1 MGQPT
6 REMILS
12 LLAMAR
18 DEEEYRDAENV
29 DVLVV
34 RNVESLAHLLNWLP
48 DIEDYELQTHTATE
62 INKLCSSSLQR

>member
-1 MGQPT
+1 
-6 REMILS
+6 
-12 LLAMAR
+12 MAR

>member
-1 MGQPT
+1 
-6 REMILS
+6 MILN

-18 DEEEYRDAENV
+18 DEEEYRDSENV
-29 DVLVV
+29 GVLVV

-48 DIEDYELQTHTATE
+48 DIEDHELQTHTATE